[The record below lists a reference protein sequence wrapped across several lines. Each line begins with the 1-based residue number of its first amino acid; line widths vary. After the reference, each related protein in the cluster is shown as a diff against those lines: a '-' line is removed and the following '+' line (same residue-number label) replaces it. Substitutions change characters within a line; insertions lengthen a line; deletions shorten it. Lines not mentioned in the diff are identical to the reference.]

1 MKAEMNA
8 ATETGTTKIT
18 TSVRR
23 RSAPVPAI
31 ALLTAAMLLA
41 SIWIVP
47 PVFSGGRSE
56 ASAEGG
62 RTTPDRVVIGFQAI
76 PNGEIVAKN
85 LGWVE
90 EEIALPVQWIQFNS
104 GSELNAAIAAGSV
117 DIGLGGSST
126 TVAAVAQGVPAEIIW
141 IQNIIGDNEALVVR
155 RDSPIRE
162 VTDLAGRRVA
172 APFGAT
178 THYHLMVALELAG
191 VDPSELTVM
200 DMTPQDMRAAWQ
212 RGDIDAGFVW
222 EPTLAAMLEMD
233 GRVLVTSGEI
243 AARGYLTGDITIA
256 RRGFAEQYPHL
267 VERYLLAQIRAVDLI
282 LSDPDAA
289 ADAIAREFGLD
300 QAEAR
305 RQMDSLV
312 FVPGHEQPEALRG
325 LADVFVATGE
335 FLAAQRSIRSAPA
348 RTVFAAAINTAYVE
362 GALATAP

>member
-1 MKAEMNA
+1 MKTDRKNGSPRGLG
-8 ATETGTTKIT
+8 ATGM
-18 TSVRR
+18 
-23 RSAPVPAI
+23 I
-31 ALLTAAMLLA
+31 ALLVTGMLLA
-41 SIWIVP
+41 GIWLVP
-47 PVFSGGRSE
+47 PVFSGGRRESP
-56 ASAEGG
+56 ANGD
-62 RTTPDRVVIGFQAI
+62 RTAPDKVVIGFQAI

-90 EEIALPVQWIQFNS
+90 EVMPVPVQWIQFNS
-104 GSELNAAIAAGSV
+104 GSELNAAVAAGSV

-126 TVAAVAQGVPAEIIW
+126 TVAAVAQGVPAEIVW

-155 RDSPIRE
+155 RDSPIRQ
-162 VTDLAGRRVA
+162 VSDLAGRRVA

-191 VDPSELTVM
+191 LDPSELTIM

-243 AARGYLTGDITIA
+243 AAQGYLTGDITIA
-256 RRGFAEQYPHL
+256 RRGFAERYPHL
-267 VERYLLAQIRAVDLI
+267 VEQYLRAQIRAVELI
-282 LSDPDAA
+282 LSDPDEAA
-289 ADAIAREFGLD
+289 SAIAREFSLD

-312 FVPGHEQPEALRG
+312 FVPGHEQPQALAD

-335 FLAAQRSIRSAPA
+335 FLAAQRSIRSAPD
-348 RTVFAAAINTAYVE
+348 RSVFADAINSTYVE

>member
-1 MKAEMNA
+1 MRSDTKACRKRGLPRVNSSGLNIA
-8 ATETGTTKIT
+8 KIVLVTG
-18 TSVRR
+18 
-23 RSAPVPAI
+23 I
-31 ALLTAAMLLA
+31 ALAGILV
-41 SIWIVP
+41 VP
-47 PVFSGGRSE
+47 SLPAGGRAE
-56 ASAEGG
+56 A
-62 RTTPDRVVIGFQAI
+62 PDQNARAAPERVVIGFQAI

-90 EEIALPVQWIQFNS
+90 DLMALPVRWIQFNS
-104 GSELNAAIAAGSV
+104 GTELNAAVAAGSV

-162 VTDLAGRRVA
+162 VADLAGRRVA

-191 VDPSELTVM
+191 VDPSELTIM

-256 RRGFAEQYPHL
+256 RRGFAQQYPHL
-267 VERYLLAQIRAVDLI
+267 VERYLQAQIRAVDLI
-282 LSDPDAA
+282 LSDPETAA
-289 ADAIAREFGLD
+289 AAIAREFSLD

-312 FVPGHEQPEALRG
+312 FVRGHEQPEALEG

-335 FLAAQRSIRSAPA
+335 FLAGQRSIRTAPD
-348 RTVFAAAINTAYVE
+348 RKVFTDAINTTYVE
-362 GALATAP
+362 RALAATP

>member
-1 MKAEMNA
+1 MKTKMN
-8 ATETGTTKIT
+8 TTT
-18 TSVRR
+18 CDVR
-23 RSAPVPAI
+23 RSASI
-31 ALLTAAMLLA
+31 RSITLLLGAVLLV
-41 SIWIVP
+41 SMWIVP
-47 PVFSGGRSE
+47 PVFSGGRRE
-56 ASAEGG
+56 APARDN
-62 RTTPDRVVIGFQAI
+62 RTSPNRVVIGFQAI

-90 EEIALPVQWIQFNS
+90 EEIGLPVQWIQFNS

-162 VTDLAGRRVA
+162 VSDLAGRRVA

-191 VDPSELTVM
+191 LDPGELTIM

-222 EPTLAAMLEMD
+222 EPTLAAMLELD
-233 GRVLVTSGEI
+233 GRVLITSGEI

-256 RRGFAEQYPHL
+256 RRDFAEQYPHL

-282 LSDPDAA
+282 LSNPDEA
-289 ADAIAREFGLD
+289 ADAIAREFNLERR
-300 QAEAR
+300 EAR

-335 FLAAQRSIRSAPA
+335 FLNAQRSIRSAPE
-348 RTVFAAAINTAYVE
+348 RSVFAAAINTTFLE
-362 GALATAP
+362 GALDAAR